1 MKDDERI
8 VQLRDNGK
16 STPGEDPIPEINI
29 VTALEHAEI
38 AREAGFGDCDPVTK
52 LKTTS
57 DWIHCS
63 AVKLGR
69 TVETMQATHGCLL
82 SGPGRGDCWHALGLP
97 GKREHP
103 ETIDHYGRPNGWC
116 QVCWQS
122 ERIAVLEKEYK
133 KLIKDYDQSEKE
145 NKAYNSVFARLRG
158 QLANGARELADW
170 CDNQKAKELGK

>member
-16 STPGEDPIPEINI
+16 STPGGDPIPEINI

-38 AREAGFGDCDPVTK
+38 ARESGFGDCHPSK
-52 LKTTS
+52 LKTTAS
-57 DWIHCS
+57 WISCA

-82 SGPGRGDCWHALGLP
+82 AGPGRGDCWHALGLP
-97 GKREHP
+97 GVMKHP
-103 ETIDHYGRPNGWC
+103 DTIDHYGRPNGWC

-122 ERIAVLEKEYK
+122 EGLTVLRKEYE

-145 NKAYNSVFARLRG
+145 NKAYNVVFAKLR
-158 QLANGARELADW
+158 AKAYDAARELADW
-170 CDNQKAKELGK
+170 ADNEKTREMGK